1 MESLLLSTHNSCVEK
16 PSLVTPYVPRGLL
29 SQYLFRKEKLP
40 QICNL
45 LFLFTDTGVV
55 QSAAN
60 FVVDFLV

>member
-1 MESLLLSTHNSCVEK
+1 MESLLLPTHNSYVEK
-16 PSLVTPYVPRGLL
+16 PSDSSCSQRSPKSLFTLL
-29 SQYLFRKEKLP
+29 RREKLP
-40 QICNL
+40 QISNL